1 MAQPRRRPVSANLS
15 ASAGKLSLLAGVSAG
30 FAYSIFASFVANAL
44 TPVTGYLVEA
54 DSFRRSVSGRYQ
66 EVLSLN
72 GAISTLLVSL
82 IVFVVVWWST
92 RVILER
98 WQREDWG
105 RVGSMDR
112 SLSDGPLLIP
122 VVIEPLASAANK

>member
-1 MAQPRRRPVSANLS
+1 MAQPRRYLVSANLS
-15 ASAGKLSLLAGVSAG
+15 ASAEKLSLLAGVTAG
-30 FAYSIFASFVANAL
+30 FVYSIFASFVANAL
-44 TPVTGYLVEA
+44 TPVTAYLVEA
-54 DSFRRSVSGRYQ
+54 DSFRHSVSGRYQ

-82 IVFVVVWWST
+82 VVFVVVWWST
-92 RVILER
+92 RVILEH

-105 RVGSMDR
+105 RIGSIDR

-122 VVIEPLASAANK
+122 AVIAPLASAANK

>member
-1 MAQPRRRPVSANLS
+1 MAQPRRYLVSANRS
-15 ASAGKLSLLAGVSAG
+15 ASAGKLSLLAGVTAG

-82 IVFVVVWWST
+82 AVFVVVWWST
-92 RVILER
+92 RVILEH

>member
-1 MAQPRRRPVSANLS
+1 MRSHPSPDISSKRIP
-15 ASAGKLSLLAGVSAG
+15 
-30 FAYSIFASFVANAL
+30 FAAPS
-44 TPVTGYLVEA
+44 
-54 DSFRRSVSGRYQ
+54 SGRYQ